1 MQAISSSFSSLPS
14 EADLH
19 LSSAFRST
27 NLTRLNT
34 STETHTDL
42 SVVTASGD
50 RVTLSAESLVRASYA
65 DLNYHSTDQRYRLD
79 LHATASEVQAHNSIQ
94 VSVQGQLDQQEEA
107 DLQRLVG
114 KLEKVVKNFLGGDIE
129 GALSKALKLGD
140 LGTVASFQL
149 NVQESEQ
156 IAITQEQQIS
166 AEGIQARDL
175 HDAGGRRQGSSLVS
189 HIVGSIEDAKVEIN
203 KLLKLLPHVLKHLFE
218 KLDATVSEQDLAQ
231 LSSAIETSL
240 TGNRLPISDSRSVAP

>member
-1 MQAISSSFSSLPS
+1 
-14 EADLH
+14 
-19 LSSAFRST
+19 
-27 NLTRLNT
+27 
-34 STETHTDL
+34 
-42 SVVTASGD
+42 VTASGD

-129 GALSKALKLGD
+129 GALSKALTLGN

-149 NVQESEQ
+149 HVQESEQ
-156 IAITQEQQIS
+156 IAITHEQQIY
-166 AEGIQARDL
+166 AEGIQAPQL
-175 HDAGGRRQGSSLVS
+175 QDAGTKGREQGSSLVNQ
-189 HIVGSIEDAKVEIN
+189 IVESIKDAKFEIN
-203 KLLKLLPHVLKHLFE
+203 KLLKLLPHVLRDLFE

-240 TGNRLPISDSRSVAP
+240 TGNRLPISDSHSVAP